1 MDADT
6 SPFSRTGLFG
16 GGAQD
21 DVIPLRGWG
30 GSPAQLTL
38 RFCVGLMTSMLLSLL
53 SLRVT
58 KPGGGGAK
66 DSGMLSGTAS
76 GKLARVVCRSLEG
89 ELADGPGLPQR
100 ESGVL

>member
-1 MDADT
+1 MMSSLSAVGVD
-6 SPFSRTGLFG
+6 P
-16 GGAQD
+16 
-21 DVIPLRGWG
+21 P
-30 GSPAQLTL
+30 PQLTL

-58 KPGGGGAK
+58 KPGGGWAE

>member
-1 MDADT
+1 MMSSLSAVGVD
-6 SPFSRTGLFG
+6 P
-16 GGAQD
+16 
-21 DVIPLRGWG
+21 P
-30 GSPAQLTL
+30 PQLTL

-58 KPGGGGAK
+58 KPGGGAK

>member
-30 GSPAQLTL
+30 GSPAAAHPPLL
-38 RFCVGLMTSMLLSLL
+38 RRADDVYAVVAAEPP
-53 SLRVT
+53 RHQAR
-58 KPGGGGAK
+58 GGGAK